1 MHFCRAHYEKWMAKT
16 IKIQIKRVYDPSS
29 NDDGLRVLVDRLWPR
44 GLKKANARIDFWAK
58 ELAPTTP
65 LRKWFN
71 HEAQKFS
78 EFRLRY
84 LKELTFKHDVARRI
98 LDQAAGRTITL
109 LFAAQD
115 RSHNQAV
122 VLQGFLSEELA

>member
-1 MHFCRAHYEKWMAKT
+1 MAKA
-16 IKIQIKRVYDPSS
+16 IKVQIKRVYDPSR

-44 GLKKANARIDFWAK
+44 GLKRTDVRIDFWAK

-71 HEAQKFS
+71 HEEQKFS
-78 EFRLRY
+78 EFRFRY
-84 LKELTFKHDVARRI
+84 LEELAFKHDVARRI
-98 LDQAAGRTITL
+98 LEQAAGGTITL
-109 LFAAQD
+109 LFAAHD

-122 VLQGFLSEELA
+122 VLRDFLSKD

>member
-1 MHFCRAHYEKWMAKT
+1 MAKT

-58 ELAPTTP
+58 ELAPTTT